1 MNLLQKLLMFVGVTG
16 IVAGSAGLMMPSA
29 AYAANGQGNCE
40 KRILTFPVWYRGVY
54 DPSNCEIKSPSQVK
68 GGLSGFVWQIVL
80 NIIEIALQ
88 VVGYLAVGYII
99 YGGYRYIVSTGSADG
114 MAKAKT
120 TILNAVIG
128 LVLSIASI
136 AIVNVVAGALR

>member
-1 MNLLQKLLMFVGVTG
+1 MNLLRNLLIMVGMTG
-16 IVAGSAGLMMPSA
+16 AMIGATGVMA
-29 AYAANGQGNCE
+29 APTAHAATQPNCE

-68 GGLSGFVWQIVL
+68 GGISGFIWQIVL

-99 YGGYRYIVSTGSADG
+99 YGGYRYIISTGSADG